1 MSVTLHI
8 NDDNFENT
16 INSTAIVIMDFWA
29 SWCGPCRAMSV
40 LIDKLHDEFKDSS
53 KDVLFCKANVE
64 ECESVANE
72 LDVQNLPCVI
82 FFKNGKEVE
91 RVTGNNQAKII
102 EITNS
107 LIE

>member
-29 SWCGPCRAMSV
+29 SWCFPCRAMSV
-40 LIDKLHDEFKDSS
+40 LIDKLHDEFKDSNR
-53 KDVLFCKANVE
+53 DVLFCKANVE
-64 ECESVANE
+64 ECESFANE
-72 LDVQNLPCVI
+72 LGVQNLPCVI
-82 FFKNGKEVE
+82 FFKDGKEIE

-107 LIE
+107 LAG

>member
-1 MSVTLHI
+1 MSVTFHI

-16 INSTAIVIMDFWA
+16 INSTTMVVMDFWA
-29 SWCGPCRAMSV
+29 QWCGPCRAMSV

-53 KDVLFCKANVE
+53 RDVLFCKANVE

-72 LDVQNLPCVI
+72 LGVQNLPCVV
-82 FFKNGKEVE
+82 FFKDGVEVN
-91 RVTGNNQAKII
+91 RVVGNNQAKIR

-107 LIE
+107 LVG

>member
-29 SWCGPCRAMSV
+29 SWCFPCRAMSV
-40 LIDKLHDEFKDSS
+40 LIDKLHDEFKDRNI
-53 KDVLFCKANVE
+53 LFCKANVE

-72 LDVQNLPCVI
+72 LGVQNLPCVI
-82 FFKNGKEVE
+82 FFKDGKEIE
-91 RVTGNNQAKII
+91 RVVGNNQTKVR
-102 EITNS
+102 EIVNS
-107 LIE
+107 LVG

>member
-29 SWCGPCRAMSV
+29 SWCFPCRAMSV
-40 LIDKLHDEFKDSS
+40 LIDKLRDEFKDSNR
-53 KDVLFCKANVE
+53 DVLFCKANVE

-72 LDVQNLPCVI
+72 LGVQNLPCVI
-82 FFKNGKEVE
+82 FFKDGKEVE
-91 RVTGNNQAKII
+91 RVIGNNQAKIR

-107 LIE
+107 FVG